1 MNSTL
6 EKKKGGKIIG
16 EKEKARSKRK
26 WREMTGKAQG
36 LTKRPYLNISHRCYI
51 FCNCPSGV
59 ALRLLHPRAMHQC
72 NIRMTNKPFFY
83 KAGERRFESYMGG
96 KKKEYWGK
104 KKKSTGPKTPLSAYT
119 EKEDSYCSTHRSWR
133 SGKLFTSILL
143 TLILNYLW
151 LKLDDV

>member
-104 KKKSTGPKTPLSAYT
+104 KKRVLDLRHHSQHTQRKRTHIVQLI
-119 EKEDSYCSTHRSWR
+119 EVED
-133 SGKLFTSILL
+133 LE
-143 TLILNYLW
+143 NYSLQFC
-151 LKLDDV
+151 LH

>member
-96 KKKEYWGK
+96 KKKSTGGK
-104 KKKSTGPKTPLSAYT
+104 KKRVLDLWHHSQHTQRKRTHIVQLI
-119 EKEDSYCSTHRSWR
+119 EVED
-133 SGKLFTSILL
+133 LE
-143 TLILNYLW
+143 NYSLQFC
-151 LKLDDV
+151 LH